1 MINIITNC
9 YSNMIK
15 LSEIFFK
22 KYQYII
28 NSIYCN
34 KLNVTKKDS
43 IKNESNIIHF
53 IRILTSQHIR
63 NEYEKYINLKKLD
76 VTKIINM
83 IKYIMKF
90 SLKNNFIWN

>member
-22 KYQYII
+22 KYQNII

-34 KLNVTKKDS
+34 CHKLNVITKDS
-43 IKNESNIIHF
+43 IKNESTIIHF
-53 IRILTSQHIR
+53 IRILT
-63 NEYEKYINLKKLD
+63 
-76 VTKIINM
+76 
-83 IKYIMKF
+83 
-90 SLKNNFIWN
+90 

>member
-1 MINIITNC
+1 MINITTNC

-15 LSEIFFK
+15 LDEIFFK

-34 KLNVTKKDS
+34 FHKLNVITKDS
-43 IKNESNIIHF
+43 IKNESTIIHF

-63 NEYEKYINLKKLD
+63 NEYEKYINLKKID
-76 VTKIINM
+76 VTKIPT
-83 IKYIMKF
+83 
-90 SLKNNFIWN
+90 

>member
-1 MINIITNC
+1 MNIGIEKMIKITTNS
-9 YSNMIK
+9 YINMIK

-22 KYQYII
+22 KYQHII

-34 KLNVTKKDS
+34 KLNVITKDS
-43 IKNESNIIHF
+43 IKNESTIIHF

-76 VTKIINM
+76 RTKIIA
-83 IKYIMKF
+83 
-90 SLKNNFIWN
+90 